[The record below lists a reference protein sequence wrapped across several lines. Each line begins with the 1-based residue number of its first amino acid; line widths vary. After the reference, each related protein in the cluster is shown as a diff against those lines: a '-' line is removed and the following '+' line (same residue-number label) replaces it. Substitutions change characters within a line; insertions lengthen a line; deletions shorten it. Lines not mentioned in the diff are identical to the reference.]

1 MIEVIVTFTIDD
13 IEHNEKFRQLYDI
26 INGDPAQLVK
36 EVSWAGINGCVQI
49 SLAQTLLNSEEPNI
63 KL

>member
-36 EVSWAGINGCVQI
+36 EVSWAGINVCVQI

>member
-36 EVSWAGINGCVQI
+36 EVS
-49 SLAQTLLNSEEPNI
+49 
-63 KL
+63 